1 MLFKMKLFL
10 IGSVLMI
17 ALSSCKNSSTEHVEG
32 AKKIVDTAM
41 YTTISFKDT
50 IINFGTINMGEK
62 TNILFEFTNTGTN
75 TLYLTEVKPGCGC
88 TVADYTK
95 GAIPAAGKGNITA
108 SFDSNKSHPG
118 TVAKNIFVTSNTSN
132 GITHTLTFNGEI
144 QQLKTP

>member
-1 MLFKMKLFL
+1 MKLFL
-10 IGSVLMI
+10 IGAVFMF
-17 ALSSCKNSSTEHVEG
+17 AFCSCKNNNAENAEA
-32 AKKIVDTAM
+32 AKHIVDTAM
-41 YTTISFKDT
+41 YTTIGFKDT

-62 TNILFEFTNTGTN
+62 TNILFEFTNTGSKP
-75 TLYLTEVKPGCGC
+75 LYLTEVKPGCGC

-95 GAIPAAGKGNITA
+95 GAIPAGGKGNITA

-118 TVAKNIFVTSNTSN
+118 TVAKNIFVTANTSN

>member
-1 MLFKMKLFL
+1 MKLLL
-10 IGSVLMI
+10 IGGVLLF
-17 ALSSCKNSSTEHVEG
+17 ALSACKNNSDNVEA
-32 AKKIVDTAM
+32 AKHIVDTAM
-41 YTTISFKDT
+41 YTTIGFKDT

-62 TNILFEFTNTGTN
+62 TNILFEFTNTGSKP
-75 TLYLTEVKPGCGC
+75 LYLTEVKPGCGC
-88 TVADYTK
+88 TVANYSK
-95 GAIPAAGKGNITA
+95 GAIPAGGKGTITA